1 MIKKD
6 IAAAIIVSLKAG
18 KQTEL
23 KVLRYVLS
31 EIKYAEIA
39 KQKELSDEETISV
52 ISKEIKKRREAIEL
66 FKKGGRNDLVA
77 DEEMQINV
85 IEKYLPKQLSTDEL
99 NQIIDEVISA
109 NPDQANLGI
118 LIGLVMTN
126 VRGKADGSQVAKLVA
141 QKLGTTS

>member
-109 NPDQANLGI
+109 NPDQNNAGNLTGM
-118 LIGLVMTN
+118 VMAK
-126 VRGKADGSQVAKLVA
+126 VRSRADGSQVAKLVA